1 MMRKFYQQLRAR
13 IVAAGLWPRGWV
25 ARGACYSLAFAIAL
39 FALQMILQLFAPS
52 WADSLGGWVKFL
64 LFDAASLFCIVAYRA
79 LKRKILWRL
88 RNRLIVTYVF
98 IGVIPAV
105 LLIAMAFITIYL
117 FAGQFASFVVT
128 SEINSQLRSMQAAN
142 AAVSSELAARME
154 KGEPPSAALLAGLK
168 KRDRAW
174 ERRQV
179 CAWHGIKF
187 LPLNS
192 TVQGDSVTYPDFFD
206 KGGNEY
212 AKAAQ
217 QGLPFKEIVRDKGEL
232 YLRATSSFMVGPERL
247 TVVTSEPLDQNLM
260 ADIAANLGEITLYA
274 AGIGQDEL
282 DENQQKQTATAG
294 SKSRVTVSVG
304 TDKEKRGVVFSE
316 PKPGS
321 PGVRQEQVLH
331 PLFSVGAL
339 AAPSGITDREIT
351 FGTPLP
357 VVDWKTGERER
368 VGALGV
374 SVHTRPSVLYG
385 HLFAALGDIARGVEY
400 LLLAILVVFGVIELI
415 ALIIGTRMTSTVT
428 GAVAHLYDATKHVDR
443 GDFSH
448 RIPVKS
454 ADQLAQLSLSFN
466 SMTESIEK
474 LILEQKEK
482 QRLEGE
488 LAIAQEVQAQLFPR
502 QVSELESLEV
512 HGFCRPARTVS
523 GDYYDFLT
531 ASSHKLILAVGD
543 ISGKGI
549 SAALL
554 MATIHSAVRAYS
566 VESLPQMREPVAV
579 GAVAGAGRIMA
590 AWPEGIEISP
600 GALLG
605 LLNHQLYE
613 STPPEKYATLF
624 LGIYDG
630 RSHKLTYSN
639 GGHLPPILI
648 GKDGAVRRLE
658 SGGTVVGLFENC
670 TYDEGCVQMH
680 PGEIFLAYSD
690 GVTEPE
696 NEFGEFG
703 EERLIDLVSAN
714 RDLPLLQISQTVTSA
729 VDDWIGDNEQPDD
742 ITLVLARAR

>member
-1 MMRKFYQQLRAR
+1 ML
-13 IVAAGLWPRGWV
+13 AADLWPQGWV
-25 ARGACYSLAFAIAL
+25 ARGALYSLGFAIGL
-39 FALQMILQLFAPS
+39 FALEMGLKPFAPAA
-52 WADSLGGWVKFL
+52 ADSLSGWVKFL
-64 LFDAASLFCIVAYRA
+64 VFDAALLFSVIAFRWS
-79 LKRKILWRL
+79 KRKILWRL

-105 LLIAMAFITIYL
+105 LLVAMTFITLYGL
-117 FAGQFASFVVT
+117 AGQFAVFVVT
-128 SEINSQLRSMQAAN
+128 SEINSQLRSLGAVN
-142 AAVSSELAARME
+142 AAVGNELAARLE
-154 KGEPPSAALLAGLK
+154 RGDNPTAESLAGLR
-168 KRDRAW
+168 KRDAAW
-174 ERRQV
+174 KRRSMY
-179 CAWHGIKF
+179 AWLDDKL
-187 LPLNS
+187 LPL
-192 TVQGDSVTYPDFFD
+192 GDES
-206 KGGNEY
+206 KGPAPSLPTF
-212 AKAAQ
+212 AKSE
-217 QGLPFKEIVRDKGEL
+217 LREITRDRDGL
-232 YLRATSSFMVGPERL
+232 YLRVATELSTGSKTL
-247 TVVTSEPLDQNLM
+247 TVVTSEPFDKPLVGK
-260 ADIAANLGEITLYA
+260 IAADLGEITLLEDP
-274 AGIGQDEL
+274 GFRGDEPQAITPANTGTNNVNIVIS
-282 DENQQKQTATAG
+282 DRRQ
-294 SKSRVTVSVG
+294 RVDLHPSPTFTVG
-304 TDKEKRGVVFSE
+304 TV
-316 PKPGS
+316 P
-321 PGVRQEQVLH
+321 
-331 PLFSVGAL
+331 
-339 AAPSGITDREIT
+339 AAMGRLDREVP
-351 FGTPLP
+351 FLAPLP
-357 VVDWKTGERER
+357 VLDWKTGKREPT
-368 VGALGV
+368 G
-374 SVHTRPSVLYG
+374 SVVVQVRTRPSVLYG
-385 HLFAALGDIARGVEY
+385 HLFAALGEFVQMVQY
-400 LLLAILVVFGVIELI
+400 TLLAILIFFAVIELI
-415 ALIIGTRMTSTVT
+415 ALLIGMRMTRTVT

-454 ADQLAQLSLSFN
+454 TDQLAQLSLSFN

-474 LILEQKEK
+474 LIQEQKEK

-566 VESLPQMREPVAV
+566 IESLPQMREPVAV

-590 AWPEGIEISP
+590 AWPEGIEVSP

-630 RSHKLTYSN
+630 RSHRLTYSN

-648 GKDGAVRRLE
+648 AKDGAVRRLE
-658 SGGTVVGLFENC
+658 TGGTVVGLFDHMM
-670 TYDEGCVQMH
+670 YDEGAVEMH

-696 NEFGEFG
+696 NDFGEFG
-703 EERLIDLVSAN
+703 EDRLIDLVSAN
-714 RDLPLLQISQTVTSA
+714 RRLPLVQISQTVTSA